1 MKSYQIFIYYND
13 VLLFSTEKEN
23 IDNKKSLNKIMR
35 IFKEKFPFKDGYDF
49 QVVGHK
55 ARERNFTLHFV

>member
-35 IFKEKFPFKDGYDF
+35 LLRKNFPLKMAMIF
-49 QVVGHK
+49 
-55 ARERNFTLHFV
+55 R